1 VVVAEAAGDDQHRHD
16 NAATVNPLRSSL
28 LALSQ
33 NRWLGRRLPNSGAGR
48 RAARRF
54 MPGER
59 LEDAVAA
66 AARLKDEGLATV
78 LTELGEDVTDGGA
91 AERAA
96 RSFETALEAL
106 AAAGLSAHVSVKPTH
121 LGLLLDPGDAAERA
135 STLAGRAA
143 ALKGVVWV
151 DMEAS
156 MHVDAT
162 LELFERMARSHRNV
176 GLCLQSYLR
185 RTPDDVSRLLPLRP
199 RIRLVKG
206 AYREPAEIAFQTKAE
221 VDRAYEQ
228 VAGQLLTGGAE
239 VALATHDLDL
249 LARLDPRPEVQML
262 YGIRSDQQRRLA
274 AEGRRVRVLISY
286 GSEWFAWYMRRL
298 AERPANVAFALR
310 AMVGR

>member
-1 VVVAEAAGDDQHRHD
+1 M
-16 NAATVNPLRSSL
+16 NPLRSSL

-33 NRWLGRRLPNSGAGR
+33 NHWLGRRLPNSAAGR

-78 LTELGEDVTDGGA
+78 LTELGEDVTDAGA

-96 RSFETALEAL
+96 RSYESALEAL
-106 AAAGLSAHVSVKPTH
+106 AAAGLSVHVSVKPTH
-121 LGLLLDPGDAAERA
+121 LGLLLNAGDAAERA
-135 STLAGRAA
+135 SALAERAA
-143 ALKGVVWV
+143 TLKGTVWV

-156 MHVDAT
+156 RHVDAT
-162 LELFERMARSHRNV
+162 LALFESMAGRHRNV
-176 GLCLQSYLR
+176 GLCLQAYLR
-185 RTPDDVSRLLPLRP
+185 RTPADVARLLPLRP

-206 AYREPAEIAFQTKAE
+206 AYAEAPEVAFQAKAE
-221 VDRAYEQ
+221 VDEAYQ
-228 VAGQLLTGGAE
+228 RVAGLLLDGGAE
-239 VALATHDLDL
+239 VALATHDVEL
-249 LARLDPRPEVQML
+249 LGRLDPGPEVQML

-310 AMVGR
+310 AMIGG